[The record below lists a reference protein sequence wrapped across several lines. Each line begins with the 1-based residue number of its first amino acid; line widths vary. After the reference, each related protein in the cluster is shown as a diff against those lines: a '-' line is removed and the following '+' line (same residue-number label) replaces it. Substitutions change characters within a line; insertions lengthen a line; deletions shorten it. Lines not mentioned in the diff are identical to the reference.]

1 MSIVFSTRSTT
12 AVIAIGKSRRD
23 SSSQNCS
30 IRCENG
36 FRVGPCGIRR
46 DRSRGG
52 SRSRNPAG
60 ILQARKPRQT
70 RKGFFALKKGGP
82 NRERCIN
89 AYGPAGTFRAIYR
102 NHGLDRSR
110 FCRTSRRLS
119 LLKVP
124 PGPFMPSTVITALTN
139 MHSCFCRTCPC
150 SEIPPGPFPLFT
162 VSAALTNTR
171 FRQSHRQTSRACPCP
186 EIPSGPSG
194 PFTAFTSLTER
205 LGLTERPMPPI

>member
-1 MSIVFSTRSTT
+1 MFSTRNAT
-12 AVIAIGKSRRD
+12 AVIAIAKSRRD

-30 IRCENG
+30 ICCENG

-89 AYGPAGTFRAIYR
+89 AYGPAGTFRAVYC
-102 NHGLDRSR
+102 NHGLGGSR

-119 LLKVP
+119 PLKVP
-124 PGPFMPSTVITALTN
+124 PGPFIPSTVITALTN
-139 MHSCFCRTCPC
+139 MHSCFCQTCPR
-150 SEIPPGPFPLFT
+150 SEVPPGPFSTADAVHSLGRYAFLPT
-162 VSAALTNTR
+162 ASAGIAQTLTLESPART
-171 FRQSHRQTSRACPCP
+171 FSFIYCIHS
-186 EIPSGPSG
+186 
-194 PFTAFTSLTER
+194 FER
-205 LGLTERPMPPI
+205 GLSLTERPMSPV